1 MNRVIHRDLKAADL
15 PPELRG
21 GIDPSHRVRVVVE
34 DIDDRR
40 ILRSAS
46 AARIL
51 SLVGA
56 ASNNEPSVEEAVSR
70 VRAIRDEWD

>member
-34 DIDDRR
+34 DVEDRSAA
-40 ILRSAS
+40 RSAS

-51 SLVGA
+51 SLAGA
-56 ASNNEPSVEEAVSR
+56 ASNVDTSIDDAVAR
-70 VRAIRDEWD
+70 VRTIRDEWD